1 MKTREFKTYHDLKKS
16 QQNDINQL
24 QILVAFDTKTFQEL
38 LQKNNLTTD
47 EIISLGNGCFISKS
61 EYVKLKEL
69 NKVHQE
75 EVKYFVSKKENLIQA
90 IKAEMINYEIGYAY
104 DEDMIKEIFDNLYLD
119 IHNKELMNLCK
130 EIYYLLD

>member
-38 LQKNNLTTD
+38 LQKNNLTID

-90 IKAEMINYEIGYAY
+90 IKAEMINYEIGYVY

>member
-38 LQKNNLTTD
+38 LQKNNLTID

>member
-1 MKTREFKTYHDLKKS
+1 MKTREFKTYHDLEKS

-38 LQKNNLTTD
+38 LQKNNLTID

-75 EVKYFVSKKENLIQA
+75 EVKYFVSKRENLIQA